1 MLFHLSSVWAIT
13 LDIVIWLVI
22 HVGVSVSVASI
33 RQYSFNS
40 EAWIYRE
47 RAWEKNGRIYESI
60 FKVKRWKGLLP
71 DGAAVFRSGFRK
83 KRLLSV
89 DMEYVQ
95 RFVVEI
101 CRAELTHWII
111 LAFSVVFFI
120 WNPWWVGLI
129 MIAYALVVNMPCVI
143 TQRYNRIRL
152 KRLFAA

>member
-47 RAWEKNGRIYESI
+47 RAWEKDGRIYESI